1 MKTPSEEDFAT
12 ACSLATKFIE
22 SCDDEEVV
30 KLSKKYNEVSHGHT
44 NIQVDLAMARFMGAK
59 FSYHPD
65 PNIGLM
71 VCNLLMQW
79 MLEAAKMA
87 NEKEAEN
94 AVKN

>member
-1 MKTPSEEDFAT
+1 MKTPSDDDVAT
-12 ACSLATKFIE
+12 AVALATKFIE
-22 SCDDEEVV
+22 NCDDEDVV
-30 KLSKKYNEVSHGHT
+30 NLSKKYNEVSHGHT
-44 NIQVDLAMARFMGAK
+44 NIQVDLAMARFMGTK

-79 MLEAAKMA
+79 MLEAVKMA